1 MSAPGRVTAGPRDGP
16 PAVAPPSAAALAAV
30 LEIAADAVI
39 TVDAEYRIVQ
49 YNRGARDIFGYEADE
64 VVGGPLERLIPE
76 RFRAAHRGHVTTFA
90 AAAHTARRMGERQ
103 EIWGLRRDGTE
114 FPADASIARV
124 DTPGGR
130 LYTVVLRDVTARHR
144 ADEGER
150 MLAAAGSAL
159 ARSLDPADTARAAAA
174 AGVPRLADAAV
185 VGLWGG
191 AAAGAESAD
200 RLTDERYDPGVAE
213 PPAAAA
219 SRHPDA
225 DVASLLDALAAE
237 GGVLWR
243 DLPAGA
249 GPVAVEG
256 GAVAGWVAR
265 HAATPTVRAL
275 VRALRPRAL
284 LVAPLA
290 PGAPPA
296 GAPAAPP
303 PGALTLF
310 ALHGGGA
317 GAPAFDAADR
327 ALAAA
332 LAERVA
338 LAAVAARLY
347 ADARRAVRAR
357 DEVLAV
363 VAHDLRTPLGA
374 VATLARALHDGV
386 RDATVSRAEQLD
398 GLATIREAAGLG
410 DRLIRDLL
418 DAALIDAGRLRVD
431 RRPVAPATVVAGA
444 LALFA
449 GAVAA
454 RGITLVDA
462 VAPGLPDVEADGAR
476 LVQAVANLV
485 ENAIRHTPAGG
496 RVTVAARP
504 ASDGGA
510 AAVAFVVADTGS
522 GIAAEDLPHLFD
534 ARWHARRRARG
545 TGSGLGLRIAR
556 GLARAHGGDLRAASA
571 PGAGATFT
579 LTVPAAA
586 GAAAPDAPPAAPPA
600 AVPNASPAAGPAA

>member
-1 MSAPGRVTAGPRDGP
+1 
-16 PAVAPPSAAALAAV
+16 
-30 LEIAADAVI
+30 
-39 TVDAEYRIVQ
+39 
-49 YNRGARDIFGYEADE
+49 
-64 VVGGPLERLIPE
+64 
-76 RFRAAHRGHVTTFA
+76 
-90 AAAHTARRMGERQ
+90 
-103 EIWGLRRDGTE
+103 
-114 FPADASIARV
+114 
-124 DTPGGR
+124 
-130 LYTVVLRDVTARHR
+130 
-144 ADEGER
+144 
-150 MLAAAGSAL
+150 
-159 ARSLDPADTARAAAA
+159 
-174 AGVPRLADAAV
+174 
-185 VGLWGG
+185 
-191 AAAGAESAD
+191 
-200 RLTDERYDPGVAE
+200 
-213 PPAAAA
+213 
-219 SRHPDA
+219 
-225 DVASLLDALAAE
+225 
-237 GGVLWR
+237 VLWR

-256 GAVAGWVAR
+256 EAVAGWVAR

-284 LVAPLA
+284 LVAPLM
-290 PGAPPA
+290 PGTPPA

-310 ALHGGGA
+310 ALHGGAAGGGAGA

-374 VATLARALHDGV
+374 VATLARAVHDGV
-386 RDATVSRAEQLD
+386 RDGTVSRAEQLG

-444 LALFA
+444 LALFT
-449 GAVAA
+449 GAVTA

-496 RVTVAARP
+496 RVTVAAGP
-504 ASDGGA
+504 APEGPA
-510 AAVAFVVADTGS
+510 AGVAFVVADTGG

-534 ARWHARRRARG
+534 PRWHARRRARG
-545 TGSGLGLRIAR
+545 AGSGLGLRIAR
-556 GLARAHGGDLRAASA
+556 GLARAHGGDLRAESA
-571 PGAGATFT
+571 PGAGARFT

-586 GAAAPDAPPAAPPA
+586 GAAAPDAPAAPAAP
-600 AVPNASPAAGPAA
+600 NTSPAAAPAA